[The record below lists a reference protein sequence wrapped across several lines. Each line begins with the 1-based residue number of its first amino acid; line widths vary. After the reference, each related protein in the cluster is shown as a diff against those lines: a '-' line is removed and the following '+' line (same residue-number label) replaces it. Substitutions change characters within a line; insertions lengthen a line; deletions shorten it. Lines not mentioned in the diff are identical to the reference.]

1 MALMGARST
10 VGATIAALATIVA
23 AATAVAQQAT
33 ANPPPVPAGLT
44 PLEVRVA
51 DNVFVV
57 PDPYAKSVSGWL
69 LVRAG
74 CADEAPTCNGLA
86 HYLEHLLFIN
96 RDADHRSKVAL
107 FPSGNGNG
115 WTSHTA
121 TGYVQSFP
129 VQAATKAQ
137 NLDKLVAYLA
147 GHLKDVRAEPG
158 QADRER
164 NIVLQEH
171 LQRVGSSPQARFGQK
186 RTALLLPNDPLGRSV
201 GGDPSTIKAFDIPSA
216 TAFHQAWYTQRNV
229 AFVFSGPIT
238 ADEIKPLVAAHI
250 APLPVRP
257 VPARSWLKAAAVPI
271 GRETITES
279 DKDVTRPIITY
290 DKVVSYREP
299 ASEADQ
305 LVLNAARNV
314 VSTYL
319 GSRMAGSPLHQLI
332 DKTELIAS
340 GSFGI
345 QKVRP
350 GQLRVSFQGSP
361 VDGVT
366 PERLAA
372 AVRRQIDGLK
382 PGAITPAYLAR
393 LKKRAAVG
401 RALLQEEPS
410 RYANSLVGWLQSV
423 YPYEAWRDRAAYD
436 ERLAIKHIN
445 EVLRAV
451 ARPGREVVGTLTP
464 SANAAAA
471 APLATSPPAS
481 PQTSPA
487 AASETRRP

>member
-1 MALMGARST
+1 MAMT
-10 VGATIAALATIVA
+10 VERAALISAVFA
-23 AATAVAQQAT
+23 AATLATGFAAKAQKAATPAAPPAAVEKA
-33 ANPPPVPAGLT
+33 
-44 PLEVRVA
+44 LEVRVA

-57 PDPYAKSVSGWL
+57 PDPYAKSVTGWL

-74 CADEAPTCNGLA
+74 CADEAATCNGLA

-115 WTSHTA
+115 WTTHAS
-121 TGYVQSFP
+121 TGYTQSFP
-129 VQAATKAQ
+129 VQPATKAQ

-171 LQRVGSSPQARFGQK
+171 LQRGSSPQARFGQK
-186 RTALLLPNDPLGRSV
+186 RTTLLLPNDPLGRSV
-201 GGDPSTIKAFDIPSA
+201 GGDPASIKAFDIPSA
-216 TAFHQAWYTQRNV
+216 TAFHQTWYTPRNV

-238 ADEIKPLVAAHI
+238 AEEIKPLVDAHI

-257 VPARSWLKAAAVPI
+257 VPPRPWLATAATPV
-271 GRETITES
+271 GRELIAET
-279 DKDVTRPIITY
+279 DKDVTRPIVTF
-290 DKVVSYREP
+290 DKVVAFQEP
-299 ASEADQ
+299 AGEADQ

-314 VSTYL
+314 VATFL
-319 GSRMAGSPLHQLI
+319 GSRMTGSPLHQLI

-350 GQLRVSFQGSP
+350 GLLRISFQGSP
-361 VDGVT
+361 VDGVS
-366 PERLAA
+366 PERLTQ
-372 AVRRQIDGLK
+372 AVRRQIDALK

-393 LKKRAAVG
+393 LKKRSTVG
-401 RALLQEEPS
+401 RSLLQEEPA
-410 RYANSLVGWLQSV
+410 RYANSLVGWLQSI
-423 YPYEAWRDRAAYD
+423 YPYEAWRDRATYD
-436 ERLAIKHIN
+436 ERLDIKHIN
-445 EVLRAV
+445 DVLQSL
-451 ARPGREVVGTLTP
+451 ARPGREVVGRLSPASTT
-464 SANAAAA
+464 AAAA
-471 APLATSPPAS
+471 SAPATAAPSAAAPATS
-481 PQTSPA
+481 T
-487 AASETRRP
+487 ETRKP

>member
-1 MALMGARST
+1 MALIVDRAARMAL
-10 VGATIAALATIVA
+10 VCAVATSGAALDAKAQRAATPA
-23 AATAVAQQAT
+23 SAATAVAVEKA
-33 ANPPPVPAGLT
+33 
-44 PLEVRVA
+44 LEVRVA

-57 PDPYAKSVSGWL
+57 PDPYAKSVTGWL

-74 CADEAPTCNGLA
+74 CADEATTCNGLA

-96 RDADHRSKVAL
+96 RDSDHRSKVAL

-121 TGYVQSFP
+121 TGYTQSFP
-129 VQAATKAQ
+129 VQPATKAQ

-147 GHLKDVRAEPG
+147 AHLKDVRAEAN

-171 LQRVGSSPQARFGQK
+171 LQRASSPQARFGQK

-201 GGDPSTIKAFDIPSA
+201 GGDPASIKAFDIPSA
-216 TAFHQAWYTQRNV
+216 TAFHQTWYTARNV

-238 ADEIKPLVAAHI
+238 AEEIKPLVEAHI

-257 VPARSWLKAAAVPI
+257 VPPRSWLALKAAPA
-271 GRETITES
+271 GRETIIET
-279 DKDVTRPIITY
+279 DKDVTRAIVTY
-290 DKVVSYREP
+290 DKVVAFREP

-314 VSTYL
+314 VATFL
-319 GSRMAGSPLHQLI
+319 GSRMTGSPLHQLI

-350 GQLRVSFQGSP
+350 GLLRISFQGSP
-361 VDGVT
+361 VDGVS
-366 PERLAA
+366 PERLTE
-372 AVRRQIDGLK
+372 AVRRQIEGIK

-393 LKKRAAVG
+393 LKKRSAVG
-401 RALLQEEPS
+401 RSLLQEEPS
-410 RYANSLVGWLQSV
+410 RYANGLVNWLQSI
-423 YPYEAWRDRAAYD
+423 YPYEAWRDRASYD
-436 ERLAIKHIN
+436 QRLDIRHIN
-445 EVLRAV
+445 DVLRSV
-451 ARPGREVVGTLTP
+451 ARPGREIVGRLSPASTTAAASSAPAPATP
-464 SANAAAA
+464 QAA
-471 APLATSPPAS
+471 AP
-481 PQTSPA
+481 A
-487 AASETRRP
+487 APTETRKP